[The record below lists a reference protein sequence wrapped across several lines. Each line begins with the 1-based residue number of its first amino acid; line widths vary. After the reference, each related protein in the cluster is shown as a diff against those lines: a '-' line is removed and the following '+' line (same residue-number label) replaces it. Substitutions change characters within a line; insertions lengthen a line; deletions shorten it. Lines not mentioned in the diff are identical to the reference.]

1 MSGFY
6 KGVGAEQETL
16 YTSADKK
23 LMRNTKF
30 PPSFGTKVDMKQVN
44 IEVLKPWIA
53 NRLIELIGFEDEVVI
68 DFVYSMLEEA
78 VEASKNTD
86 SHNESTL
93 DPKKVQL
100 NLTGFLESKAPEF
113 AEELWLL
120 ILSASQNPYGIPE
133 KFIQQKKEELSKL
146 RSQRDVSESEV
157 KKEIDRSLHPA
168 EERTS
173 REDRHWNIRESSGLR
188 PRREPQSFSRRE
200 HRRRSSYERERSPR
214 RHRNNRREVDS
225 NERFYTDNNNTR
237 SYRSSRHPRSIR
249 NRHDEFD
256 EFGRSRPSE
265 RRETDYYSKRNR
277 SRSPYESEEER
288 FSER

>member
-23 LMRNTKF
+23 LMRNTRF
-30 PPSFGTKVDMKQVN
+30 PPSFGTKVDMKKIN

-86 SHNESTL
+86 SHNESAL
-93 DPKKVQL
+93 DPKKVQI

-113 AEELWLL
+113 TEGLWLL

-133 KFIQQKKEELSKL
+133 KFIQEKKEELSKL
-146 RSQRDVSESEV
+146 RSQRDVSESEAR
-157 KKEIDRSLHPA
+157 KEIDRSLHPT

-173 REDRHWNIRESSGLR
+173 REDRQWDTRERSKVR
-188 PRREPQSFSRRE
+188 HRREPQRFPRRE
-200 HRRRSSYERERSPR
+200 IRERSSYERERSPR
-214 RHRNNRREVDS
+214 RHHKSRHEADPH
-225 NERFYTDNNNTR
+225 ERPYAGRSSSR
-237 SYRSSRHPRSIR
+237 SYRSSHHPAGAHK
-249 NRHDEFD
+249 RHDEFD
-256 EFGRSRPSE
+256 EFGRSRPE
-265 RRETDYYSKRNR
+265 RRDSDYYSKRHR
-277 SRSPYESEEER
+277 SRSPYEGEEER